1 MKFIFPISY
10 ITKRENVGSLVIPI
24 IIYLVIGSVFGF
36 VNLLLG
42 WIPVVGWLVG
52 LITGMIGLYLLIGI
66 IICIVRFFE

>member
-42 WIPVVGWLVG
+42 WIPLIGWLVG
-52 LITGMIGLYLLIGI
+52 LITGLIGLYLLIGI